1 MVVEDSQ
8 ISIAK
13 MLIQQCVELVEAE
26 PQQTFTLMRLKTDL
40 EAANEALEA
49 VQTVA
54 IAPFAAGIEGVEVL
68 VPPPSRY
75 KTKSLAEID
84 DGEPSAYEVNNA
96 DSRSD

>member
-13 MLIQQCVELVEAE
+13 MLIQQCIELVEAE

-54 IAPFAAGIEGVEVL
+54 IAPLADGVGVEVL
-68 VPPPSRY
+68 VPPPSQY
-75 KTKSLAEID
+75 TTKNLAEID
-84 DGEPSAYEVNNA
+84 DGEPSAYEV
-96 DSRSD
+96 